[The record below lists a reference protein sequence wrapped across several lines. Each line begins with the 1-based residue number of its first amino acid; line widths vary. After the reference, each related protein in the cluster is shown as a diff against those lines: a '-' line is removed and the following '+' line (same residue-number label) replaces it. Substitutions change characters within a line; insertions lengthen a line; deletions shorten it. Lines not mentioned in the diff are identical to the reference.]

1 MGASRPPTTPASKA
15 ERTPMSTPTPG
26 GSSRAKEEKIFVTV
40 RLRPLS
46 KKELAVKDEVAWEC
60 ADSQTILYKG
70 PPQDRAAPTSYT
82 FDKVFGP
89 ACQADVVYED
99 GAKDV
104 AMSAL
109 TGINA
114 TIFAYGQTSSGKTFT
129 MRGVTESAV
138 NDLYRHIANTPERE
152 FVIKISAMEI
162 YNEIVKDLLRPD
174 SAPLRL
180 LDDPEKGTIV
190 EKLQEE
196 IAKDSQHL
204 RHLISI
210 CEEQR
215 QVGETALNDTSS
227 RSHQIIR
234 LTLDSRLREVSGCV
248 KSFVAS
254 LVSILSYFW
263 NWYAEFR
270 YLNNCLLCSQN
281 FVDLAG
287 SERAAQTHAIGARL
301 KEGCHINRSLLT
313 LTTVIRK
320 LSSEKRSGH
329 IPYRDSKLTRI
340 LQLSLGGN
348 ARTAIICTMSPAL
361 THVEQSRNTLF
372 FATCAKEVTNTAK
385 VNMVVSDKHLVKH
398 LQTEVARLEAELRT
412 PDRTSSS
419 DVLIME
425 KDRKIRQLEFEIE
438 ELKKQR
444 DNAQSQVEELRKN
457 TGDNQLGWNPFD
469 SPQKARKCLT
479 FSVSLEPSNKI
490 KLSSSIR
497 QSSTAPFMLKHEI
510 RKLEQL
516 QQQLEVEANRAIEV
530 LHKEVECHKHGNQD
544 AAETIAKLQAEI
556 REMKAVRSENR
567 DVEMITDEGNGSDL
581 KDEISRLYM
590 QDNDIAKLEAKL
602 EKVQR
607 SIDRLVMSLPNV
619 SMPCNETTP
628 KSNRSKKK
636 RMLLPLGVSNNINRA
651 DLLRAPCSPHSS
663 SRPSESEFE
672 NRAPEGDTV
681 SHEGSEKAIPTKN
694 ENGDISSR
702 DETPRYRRSSSV
714 NMKKMQRMFQ
724 NAAEENV
731 RSIRAYVTELKER
744 VAKLQY
750 QKQLLVCQVLELES
764 NEGKPN
770 DGLEEENAGPLQD
783 SPDSWD
789 RLFKEQMQH
798 IIQLWDLCHVSII
811 HRTQFYLLFRGDRAD
826 RIYIEVEVR
835 RLAWLQQHFAEVG
848 DASPAAGDDPAISL
862 TSSIKVLRNER
873 EFLAR
878 RMGSRLTDEERECLF
893 IKWQVPL
900 DAKQRK
906 LQLANKL
913 WTDPND
919 QVHVEES
926 ADLVARLVGFCEGG
940 NISKEMFE
948 LNFAVPT
955 SRKPWLVGWQP
966 ISTMI
971 REKTLLW

>member
-1 MGASRPPTTPASKA
+1 MGVSRPPSTPSSKI
-15 ERTPMSTPTPG
+15 ERTPMSTPTTG

-40 RLRPLS
+40 RVRPLS
-46 KKELAVKDEVAWEC
+46 KKELALKDQVAWEC
-60 ADSQTILYKG
+60 ADNQTVLYKA

-89 ACQADVVYED
+89 ASQTEVVYEE

-129 MRGVTESAV
+129 MRGVTESAIS
-138 NDLYRHIANTPERE
+138 DIYRHIENTPERD
-152 FVIKISAMEI
+152 FIIKISAMEI

-174 SAPLRL
+174 LGPLRL

-190 EKLQEE
+190 DKLEEE

-234 LTLDSRLREVSGCV
+234 LTVESRLREVSGCV

-254 LVSILSYFW
+254 L
-263 NWYAEFR
+263 
-270 YLNNCLLCSQN
+270 N

-320 LSSEKRSGH
+320 LSSDKRGGH

-385 VNMVVSDKHLVKH
+385 VNMVVSDKQLVKH
-398 LQTEVARLEAELRT
+398 LQSEVARLEAELRT
-412 PDRTSSS
+412 PDRASSS
-419 DVLIME
+419 EIVIME
-425 KDRKIRQLEFEIE
+425 RDRKIRQMEIQME

-444 DNAQSQVEELRKN
+444 DNAQSKLEELQKKM
-457 TGDNQLGWNPFD
+457 GDNQPGWNPFD
-469 SPQKARKCLT
+469 SPQRTRKCLT
-479 FSVSLEPSNKI
+479 FSGSLQPSNKI
-490 KLSSSIR
+490 KMRSSVR
-497 QSSTAPFMLKHEI
+497 QSAIAPFMLKHEI

-556 REMKAVRSENR
+556 REMQSVRSDR
-567 DVEMITDEGNGSDL
+567 DVEMLTDEGNGSDL
-581 KDEISRLYM
+581 KEEISRLHM
-590 QDNDIAKLEAKL
+590 QDNDIANLEAKL
-602 EKVQR
+602 ENVQR
-607 SIDRLVMSLPNV
+607 SIDKLVMSLPNV
-619 SMPCNETTP
+619 GTQCGETTP
-628 KSNRSKKK
+628 KSNRSKKKK
-636 RMLLPLGVSNNINRA
+636 RMLLPLGVSNINRSN
-651 DLLRAPCSPHSS
+651 LIRAPCSPHSS
-663 SRPSESEFE
+663 SRPSGSEVE
-672 NRAPEGDTV
+672 NRAPECDTV
-681 SHEGSEKAIPTKN
+681 SHEGSEKATPTKS
-694 ENGDISSR
+694 EDTGDISSR

-714 NMKKMQRMFQ
+714 NMKKMQKMFQ

-731 RSIRAYVTELKER
+731 RNIRSYVTELKER

-764 NEGKPN
+764 NEGKTN
-770 DGLEEENAGPLQD
+770 DMEEDSEENAGSLKD
-783 SPDSWD
+783 GPDSWD
-789 RLFKEQMQH
+789 ILFKEQMQH

-826 RIYIEVEVR
+826 QIYIEVEVR

-848 DASPAAGDDPAISL
+848 DASPPAGDDPAVSL
-862 TSSIKVLRNER
+862 ASSIKALRNER

-878 RMGSRLTDEERECLF
+878 RMGSRLTEEERECLF

-900 DAKQRK
+900 EAKQRK
-906 LQLANKL
+906 LQLVNRL

-919 QVHVEES
+919 KAHIEES
-926 ADLVARLVGFCEGG
+926 ADIVARLVGFCEGG

-948 LNFAVPT
+948 LNFSVPA
-955 SRKPWLVGWQP
+955 SRKPWLLGWQP
-966 ISTMI
+966 ISNMI
-971 REKTLLW
+971 REKTQLW

>member
-1 MGASRPPTTPASKA
+1 MGASKPPGTPTSKIERAS
-15 ERTPMSTPTPG
+15 TLTPG
-26 GSSRAKEEKIFVTV
+26 GSSRSKEEKIFVTV
-40 RLRPLS
+40 RVRPLS
-46 KKELAVKDEVAWEC
+46 KKELAVKDQTGWEC
-60 ADSQTILYKG
+60 ADSQTIIYKG

-89 ACQADVVYED
+89 SCQTDLVYEG

-114 TIFAYGQTSSGKTFT
+114 TIFAYGQTSSGKTYT

-138 NDLYRHIANTPERE
+138 SDIYRHMENTPERE

-162 YNEIVKDLLRPD
+162 YNEIVKDLLQPD
-174 SAPLRL
+174 SGPLRL
-180 LDDPEKGTIV
+180 LDDPEKGPIV
-190 EKLQEE
+190 EKLDEQ
-196 IAKDSQHL
+196 IARDREHL

-234 LTLDSRLREVSGCV
+234 LTVESRLREASGCV

-254 LVSILSYFW
+254 L
-263 NWYAEFR
+263 
-270 YLNNCLLCSQN
+270 N

-287 SERAAQTHAIGARL
+287 SERAAQTQAIGARL

-313 LTTVIRK
+313 LTKVIRK
-320 LSSEKRSGH
+320 LSSEKSGH

-385 VNMVVSDKHLVKH
+385 VNMVISGKQLVKH

-412 PDRTSSS
+412 PDRAASSET
-419 DVLIME
+419 LIMK
-425 KDRKIRQLEFEIE
+425 KDMKIRQMEIEME
-438 ELKKQR
+438 ELKKER
-444 DNAQSQVEELRKN
+444 DNACSQLEELRKKM
-457 TGDNQLGWNPFD
+457 GDNQQGWNPFD

-479 FSVSLEPSNKI
+479 FSGSLQPSRINNI
-490 KLSSSIR
+490 RNSLR
-497 QSSTAPFMLKHEI
+497 QSSTAPLMLKHEI

-516 QQQLEVEANRAIEV
+516 QRQVEDEANRAIEV

-544 AAETIAKLQAEI
+544 VAETIAKLQAEI
-556 REMKAVRSENR
+556 REMQSVRPENR

-581 KDEISRLYM
+581 KDEISRLHM

-602 EKVQR
+602 ENVQR
-607 SIDRLVMSLPNV
+607 SIDKLVMSLPNV
-619 SMPCNETTP
+619 GT
-628 KSNRSKKK
+628 KSNVSKKK
-636 RMLLPLGVSNNINRA
+636 RRVFLPLGVSNRNPI
-651 DLLRAPCSPHSS
+651 RAPCSPHSS
-663 SRPSESEFE
+663 GRPSESEVE
-672 NRAPEGDTV
+672 NRAPDGHTV
-681 SHEGSEKAIPTKN
+681 THEDSGKATPTKS
-694 ENGDISSR
+694 EETGDISSR
-702 DETPRYRRSSSV
+702 DGTPRNRRSSSV

-731 RSIRAYVTELKER
+731 RNIRDYVTELKER

-770 DGLEEENAGPLQD
+770 DMEEDPQENTGCLQD
-783 SPDSWD
+783 GPESWD

-798 IIQLWDLCHVSII
+798 IIQLWDICHVSII
-811 HRTQFYLLFRGDRAD
+811 HRTQFYLLFRGDTAD
-826 RIYIEVEVR
+826 QIYIEVEVR
-835 RLAWLQQHFAEVG
+835 RLAWLQQHLAEVG
-848 DASPAAGDDPAISL
+848 DASPAAPGDDLTVSL
-862 TSSIKVLRNER
+862 ASSIKALRNER

-878 RMGSRLTDEERECLF
+878 RMGSRLTEEQRERLF

-900 DAKQRK
+900 EAKQRK
-906 LQLANKL
+906 LQLVNKL
-913 WTDPND
+913 WRDTEDEA
-919 QVHVEES
+919 HIEES
-926 ADLVARLVGFCEGG
+926 ADIVARLVGFCEGG
-940 NISKEMFE
+940 NVSKEMFE

-955 SRKPWLVGWQP
+955 SRKPWMMGWQP
-966 ISTMI
+966 ISNMI
-971 REKTLLW
+971 REKAQAAQLW

>member
-1 MGASRPPTTPASKA
+1 MVASRPPGAHMSKI
-15 ERTPMSTPTPG
+15 ERTPSLTPG
-26 GSSRAKEEKIFVTV
+26 GSSRSKEEKIFVTV
-40 RLRPLS
+40 RVRPLS
-46 KKELAVKDEVAWEC
+46 KKELAVKDQPAWEC

-89 ACQADVVYED
+89 SCQTDLVYEG

-114 TIFAYGQTSSGKTFT
+114 TIFAYGQTSSGKTYT

-138 NDLYRHIANTPERE
+138 SDIYRHMENTPERE

-162 YNEIVKDLLRPD
+162 YNEIVKDLLQPD
-174 SAPLRL
+174 SGSLRL
-180 LDDPEKGTIV
+180 LDDPEKGPIV
-190 EKLQEE
+190 EKLDEQIVRDRE
-196 IAKDSQHL
+196 HL
-204 RHLISI
+204 RHLIGI

-234 LTLDSRLREVSGCV
+234 LTVESRLREVSGCV

-254 LVSILSYFW
+254 L
-263 NWYAEFR
+263 
-270 YLNNCLLCSQN
+270 N

-287 SERAAQTHAIGARL
+287 SETAAQTHAIGARL

-313 LTTVIRK
+313 LTKVIRK

-385 VNMVVSDKHLVKH
+385 VNMVISDKQLVKH

-412 PDRTSSS
+412 PDRAASSEI
-419 DVLIME
+419 LIME
-425 KDRKIRQLEFEIE
+425 KDKKIRQMEIEME
-438 ELKKQR
+438 ELKKER
-444 DNAQSQVEELRKN
+444 DSACSQLEELRKKM
-457 TGDNQLGWNPFD
+457 GDNQQGWNSFD
-469 SPQKARKCLT
+469 SSQKARKCLT
-479 FSVSLEPSNKI
+479 FSGSLQPSKMIKI
-490 KLSSSIR
+490 RNSIR
-497 QSSTAPFMLKHEI
+497 QSSTAPLTLKHEI

-530 LHKEVECHKHGNQD
+530 LHKEVECHKHGNQGV
-544 AAETIAKLQAEI
+544 AETIAKLQAEI
-556 REMKAVRSENR
+556 REMQSVRPENR

-581 KDEISRLYM
+581 KDEISRLHM

-602 EKVQR
+602 ENVQR
-607 SIDRLVMSLPNV
+607 SIDKLVMSLPNV
-619 SMPCNETTP
+619 GTECNESST
-628 KSNRSKKK
+628 KSNVSKKK
-636 RMLLPLGVSNNINRA
+636 RRMFLPLG
-651 DLLRAPCSPHSS
+651 
-663 SRPSESEFE
+663 
-672 NRAPEGDTV
+672 
-681 SHEGSEKAIPTKN
+681 
-694 ENGDISSR
+694 
-702 DETPRYRRSSSV
+702 
-714 NMKKMQRMFQ
+714 RMFQ

-731 RSIRAYVTELKER
+731 RNIRDYVTELKER

-770 DGLEEENAGPLQD
+770 DMEEDPEENAGCLQD
-783 SPDSWD
+783 GPESWD

-798 IIQLWDLCHVSII
+798 IIQLWDICHVSII
-811 HRTQFYLLFRGDRAD
+811 HRTQFYRLFRGDTAD
-826 RIYIEVEVR
+826 QIYIEVEVR
-835 RLAWLQQHFAEVG
+835 RLLWLQQHLDEVG
-848 DASPAAGDDPAISL
+848 DASPAAPGDDLAVSL
-862 TSSIKVLRNER
+862 ASSIKALRNER

-878 RMGSRLTDEERECLF
+878 RMGSRLTEEQRERLF

-900 DAKQRK
+900 EAKQRK
-906 LQLANKL
+906 LQLVNKL
-913 WTDPND
+913 WTDPED
-919 QVHVEES
+919 EAHIEES
-926 ADLVARLVGFCEGG
+926 ADIVAQLVGFCEGG

-948 LNFAVPT
+948 LNFAVPAN
-955 SRKPWLVGWQP
+955 RKPWLMGWQP
-966 ISTMI
+966 ISNMI
-971 REKTLLW
+971 RDRAQLW

>member
-1 MGASRPPTTPASKA
+1 MFASRSPGTSIPKG
-15 ERTPMSTPTPG
+15 ERTPNRTPG
-26 GSSRAKEEKIFVTV
+26 GSSKPKEEKIFVTV
-40 RLRPLS
+40 RVRPLS
-46 KKELAVKDEVAWEC
+46 KKELAVKDQAAWEC
-60 ADSQTILYKG
+60 ADGQTIMYKG

-89 ACQADVVYED
+89 SCQTDLVYED

-114 TIFAYGQTSSGKTFT
+114 TIFAYGQTSSGKTYT
-129 MRGVTESAV
+129 MRGVTDSAV
-138 NDLYRHIANTPERE
+138 SDIYRHMENTPERE
-152 FVIKISAMEI
+152 FIIKISAMEI
-162 YNEIVKDLLRPD
+162 YNEVVKDLLQPD
-174 SAPLRL
+174 SGPLRL
-180 LDDPEKGTIV
+180 LDDPEKGPIV
-190 EKLQEE
+190 DKLDEQ
-196 IAKDSQHL
+196 IANDREHL
-204 RHLISI
+204 RHLIGI

-234 LTLDSRLREVSGCV
+234 LTVESRLREVSGCV

-254 LVSILSYFW
+254 L
-263 NWYAEFR
+263 
-270 YLNNCLLCSQN
+270 N

-287 SERAAQTHAIGARL
+287 SERVAQTHAIGARL
-301 KEGCHINRSLLT
+301 KEGCHINLSLLT
-313 LTTVIRK
+313 LTKVIRK

-372 FATCAKEVTNTAK
+372 FAACAKEVTNTAK
-385 VNMVVSDKHLVKH
+385 INMIVSDKQLVKH

-412 PDRTSSS
+412 PDRASSS
-419 DVLIME
+419 EIVRME
-425 KDRKIRQLEFEIE
+425 KDRKIRQMEIEME
-438 ELKKQR
+438 ELKKER
-444 DNAQSQVEELRKN
+444 DNACSQLEELRKKM
-457 TGDNQLGWNPFD
+457 GEDQQGWNPFD
-469 SPQKARKCLT
+469 SPQKVRKCLT
-479 FSVSLEPSNKI
+479 FSGSLQPKMSKI
-490 KLSSSIR
+490 RNSIR
-497 QSSTAPFMLKHEI
+497 QSSTAPLMLKHEI

-544 AAETIAKLQAEI
+544 AAETIAKLQVEI
-556 REMKAVRSENR
+556 REMQSVRSENR

-581 KDEISRLYM
+581 KDEISRLHM

-602 EKVQR
+602 ENVQK
-607 SIDRLVMSLPNV
+607 SLDKLVMSLPNV
-619 SMPCNETTP
+619 GTPQCNESST
-628 KSNRSKKK
+628 KSNVSKKK
-636 RMLLPLGVSNNINRA
+636 RRVFLPLGMNNINRA
-651 DLLRAPCSPHSS
+651 IRAPCSPHSS
-663 SRPSESEFE
+663 GRPSESDVE
-672 NRAPEGDTV
+672 NKAPDGHTV
-681 SHEGSEKAIPTKN
+681 SHEDSEKATPMKSE

-702 DETPRYRRSSSV
+702 DETPRNRRSSSV

-731 RSIRAYVTELKER
+731 RNIRDYVTELKER

-770 DGLEEENAGPLQD
+770 DMEEDQEETAGCLLDGPE
-783 SPDSWD
+783 PWAG
-789 RLFKEQMQH
+789 LFKAQMQH
-798 IIQLWDLCHVSII
+798 IIQLWGLCHVSII
-811 HRTQFYLLFRGDRAD
+811 HRTQFYRLFRGDPAD
-826 RIYIEVEVR
+826 QIYIEVEVR
-835 RLAWLQQHFAEVG
+835 RLLWLQQHLDEVG
-848 DASPAAGDDPAISL
+848 DASPAAPGDDLAVSRA
-862 TSSIKVLRNER
+862 SSIKALRNER

-878 RMGSRLTDEERECLF
+878 RVGSRLTEEERERLF

-900 DAKQRK
+900 EAKHRK
-906 LQLANKL
+906 LQLVNKL
-913 WTDPND
+913 WTDPDD
-919 QVHVEES
+919 QAHIEES

-955 SRKPWLVGWQP
+955 CRKPWLMGWRP
-966 ISTMI
+966 ISSMI
-971 REKTLLW
+971 KERAQTLVTQTIRPSQ

>member
-1 MGASRPPTTPASKA
+1 MGASKPPSTPASKV
-15 ERTPMSTPTPG
+15 ERTPMSTPTPGGSSRAPTPGGSSRPPTPG

-40 RLRPLS
+40 RVRPLS
-46 KKELAVKDEVAWEC
+46 KKELAVRDDIAWEC
-60 ADSQTILYKG
+60 ADSQTIIYKG
-70 PPQDRAAPTSYT
+70 PSLDRAAPTSYT

-89 ACQADVVYED
+89 ACQTDVVYEE

-138 NDLYRHIANTPERE
+138 SDIYRHIDNTPERE

-162 YNEIVKDLLRPD
+162 YNEVVKDLLRPD
-174 SAPLRL
+174 SGPLRL

-234 LTLDSRLREVSGCV
+234 LTLESRLREVSGCV

-254 LVSILSYFW
+254 L
-263 NWYAEFR
+263 
-270 YLNNCLLCSQN
+270 N

-385 VNMVVSDKHLVKH
+385 VNMVVSDKQLVKH

-412 PDRTSSS
+412 PDRGSSTEII
-419 DVLIME
+419 IME
-425 KDRKIRQLEFEIE
+425 RDRKIRQMEIEME

-444 DNAQSQVEELRKN
+444 DNAQSQLEELRKKM
-457 TGDNQLGWNPFD
+457 GDHQPAGWNPFD

-479 FSVSLEPSNKI
+479 FSGSLQPSNKTMVR
-490 KLSSSIR
+490 SSIR

-556 REMKAVRSENR
+556 REMQAVRSLSR
-567 DVEMITDEGNGSDL
+567 DVEMIADEGNGSDL
-581 KDEISRLYM
+581 KDEISRLHM

-602 EKVQR
+602 ENVQR
-607 SIDRLVMSLPNV
+607 SIERLAMSLPNV
-619 SMPCNETTP
+619 GMPCNETTP
-628 KSNRSKKK
+628 KSNRAKKK
-636 RMLLPLGVSNNINRA
+636 KKTLLPLGVSNNINRA
-651 DLLRAPCSPHSS
+651 NFLRTPCSPHSS
-663 SRPSESEFE
+663 SRPSESEVE

-681 SHEGSEKAIPTKN
+681 SREGSEKATPTKS
-694 ENGDISSR
+694 EDGDMSSH

-731 RSIRAYVTELKER
+731 RNIRAYVTELKER

-770 DGLEEENAGPLQD
+770 DDFEEENAGPLPD
-783 SPDSWD
+783 DSWD

-798 IIQLWDLCHVSII
+798 IIQLWDVCQVSII

-826 RIYIEVEVR
+826 QIYIEVEVR
-835 RLAWLQQHFAEVG
+835 RLTWLQQHFAEVG
-848 DASPAAGDDPAISL
+848 DASPVAGDDSAISL
-862 TSSIKVLRNER
+862 ASSFKALRNER

-878 RMGSRLTDEERECLF
+878 RMGSRLTDEERERLF

-900 DAKQRK
+900 EAKQRK
-906 LQLANKL
+906 LQLVNKL

-919 QVHVEES
+919 QAHIEES
-926 ADLVARLVGFCEGG
+926 ADIVARLVGFCEGG

-966 ISTMI
+966 ISNMI
-971 REKTLLW
+971 REKTQLW

>member
-1 MGASRPPTTPASKA
+1 MVASRPPGAPTSKI
-15 ERTPMSTPTPG
+15 ERTPSLTPG
-26 GSSRAKEEKIFVTV
+26 GSSRSKEEKIFVTV
-40 RLRPLS
+40 RVRPLS
-46 KKELAVKDEVAWEC
+46 KKELAVKDQSAWEC

-70 PPQDRAAPTSYT
+70 PHQDRAGPTSYT

-89 ACQADVVYED
+89 SCQTDLVYEG

-114 TIFAYGQTSSGKTFT
+114 TIFAYGQTSSGKTYT

-138 NDLYRHIANTPERE
+138 SDIYRHMENTPERE

-162 YNEIVKDLLRPD
+162 YNEIVKDLLQPD
-174 SAPLRL
+174 SGSLRL
-180 LDDPEKGTIV
+180 LDDPEKGPIV
-190 EKLQEE
+190 EKLDEQIVRDRE
-196 IAKDSQHL
+196 HL
-204 RHLISI
+204 RHLIGI

-234 LTLDSRLREVSGCV
+234 LTVESRLREVSGCV

-254 LVSILSYFW
+254 L
-263 NWYAEFR
+263 
-270 YLNNCLLCSQN
+270 N

-313 LTTVIRK
+313 LTKVIRK

-385 VNMVVSDKHLVKH
+385 VNMVISDKQLVKH

-412 PDRTSSS
+412 PDRAASSEI
-419 DVLIME
+419 LIME
-425 KDRKIRQLEFEIE
+425 KDKKIRQMEIEME
-438 ELKKQR
+438 ELKKER
-444 DNAQSQVEELRKN
+444 DSACSQLEELRKKM
-457 TGDNQLGWNPFD
+457 GDNQQGWNSFD
-469 SPQKARKCLT
+469 SSQKARKCLT
-479 FSVSLEPSNKI
+479 FSGSLQPSKMIKI
-490 KLSSSIR
+490 RNSIR
-497 QSSTAPFMLKHEI
+497 QSSTAPLMLKHEI

-530 LHKEVECHKHGNQD
+530 LHKEVEYHKHGNQGV
-544 AAETIAKLQAEI
+544 AETIAKLQAEI
-556 REMKAVRSENR
+556 REMQSVRPENR

-581 KDEISRLYM
+581 KDEISRLHM

-602 EKVQR
+602 ENVQR
-607 SIDRLVMSLPNV
+607 SIDKLVMSLPNV
-619 SMPCNETTP
+619 GTECNESST
-628 KSNRSKKK
+628 KSNVSKKK
-636 RMLLPLGVSNNINRA
+636 RRMFLPLGVSNMNRPI
-651 DLLRAPCSPHSS
+651 RAPCSPHSS
-663 SRPSESEFE
+663 SRPSDSEVE
-672 NRAPEGDTV
+672 NRAPDGHTV
-681 SHEGSEKAIPTKN
+681 SHEDSEKTTPTKS
-694 ENGDISSR
+694 EDTGASR
-702 DETPRYRRSSSV
+702 DETPRNRRDSSV

-731 RSIRAYVTELKER
+731 RNIRDYVTELKER

-770 DGLEEENAGPLQD
+770 DMEEDPEENAGCLQD
-783 SPDSWD
+783 GPESWEK
-789 RLFKEQMQH
+789 LFKEQMQH
-798 IIQLWDLCHVSII
+798 IIQLWDICHVSII
-811 HRTQFYLLFRGDRAD
+811 HRTQFYRLFRGDTAD
-826 RIYIEVEVR
+826 QIYIEVEVR
-835 RLAWLQQHFAEVG
+835 RLLWLQQHLDEVG
-848 DASPAAGDDPAISL
+848 DASPTAPGDDLAVSL
-862 TSSIKVLRNER
+862 ASSIKALRNER

-878 RMGSRLTDEERECLF
+878 RMGSRLTEEQREHLF

-900 DAKQRK
+900 EAKQRK
-906 LQLANKL
+906 LQLVNKL
-913 WTDPND
+913 WTDPED
-919 QVHVEES
+919 EAHIEES
-926 ADLVARLVGFCEGG
+926 ADIVARLVGFCEGG

-948 LNFAVPT
+948 LNFAIPAN
-955 SRKPWLVGWQP
+955 RKPWLMGWQP
-966 ISTMI
+966 ISNMI
-971 REKTLLW
+971 RDRAQLW

>member
-1 MGASRPPTTPASKA
+1 MSASKPPSTPASKIQ
-15 ERTPMSTPTPG
+15 RTPMATLTPGGSSKGPSTPASKIQLTPMATLTPG
-26 GSSRAKEEKIFVTV
+26 GSSRAQEEKIFVTV
-40 RLRPLS
+40 RVRPLS
-46 KKELAVKDEVAWEC
+46 KKELAMKDQKVSWEC

-89 ACQADVVYED
+89 ACPTDLVYED

-138 NDLYRHIANTPERE
+138 SDIYRHIQNTPERE
-152 FVIKISAMEI
+152 FIIKISAMEI
-162 YNEIVKDLLRPD
+162 YNEVVKDLLRPD
-174 SAPLRL
+174 SGPLRL

-190 EKLQEE
+190 EKLDEE

-204 RHLISI
+204 RHLIGI

-215 QVGETALNDTSS
+215 HVGETALNDASS

-234 LTLDSRLREVSGCV
+234 LIVESRLREASGCV
-248 KSFVAS
+248 KSFVAN
-254 LVSILSYFW
+254 L
-263 NWYAEFR
+263 
-270 YLNNCLLCSQN
+270 N

-287 SERAAQTHAIGARL
+287 SERAAQTNAIGARL

-320 LSSEKRSGH
+320 LSSEKSGH

-385 VNMVVSDKHLVKH
+385 VNMVVSDKQLVKH

-419 DVLIME
+419 DILTVKIKQME
-425 KDRKIRQLEFEIE
+425 MEMK
-438 ELKKQR
+438 ELRKQR
-444 DNAQSQVEELRKN
+444 DNAQLALEELQKKM
-457 TGDNQLGWNPFD
+457 GDNQPGWNPFD
-469 SPQKARKCLT
+469 SPQKTRKCLT
-479 FSVSLEPSNKI
+479 FSEPSNKI
-490 KLSSSIR
+490 KIRSSVR
-497 QSSTAPFMLKHEI
+497 HSSTAPFMLKHEI

-516 QQQLEVEANRAIEV
+516 QQQLEVEANRAIAV

-544 AAETIAKLQAEI
+544 AAETVAKLQAEI
-556 REMKAVRSENR
+556 REMQSVRSENR
-567 DVEMITDEGNGSDL
+567 DVEMVTNEGNGSDL
-581 KDEISRLYM
+581 KDEITRLHL

-602 EKVQR
+602 ENVQR
-607 SIDRLVMSLPNV
+607 SIDKLVMSLPNV
-619 SMPCNETTP
+619 ETTP
-628 KSNRSKKK
+628 NSNRSKKKK
-636 RMLLPLGVSNNINRA
+636 RMLLPLGISNINRPN
-651 DLLRAPCSPHSS
+651 LTRAPCSPHSS
-663 SRPSESEFE
+663 SRPLESEVE
-672 NRAPEGDTV
+672 NMAPEGDKV
-681 SHEGSEKAIPTKN
+681 SYEGSEKATPTKS
-694 ENGDISSR
+694 EDTGDLSSR

-714 NMKKMQRMFQ
+714 NMKRMQKMFQ

-731 RSIRAYVTELKER
+731 RSIRDYVTELKER

-770 DGLEEENAGPLQD
+770 DMDEDPAGNDMSLQD
-783 SPDSWD
+783 SPESWD
-789 RLFKEQMQH
+789 ILFKEQMHH

-811 HRTQFYLLFRGDRAD
+811 HRTQFYLLFRGDLTD
-826 RIYIEVEVR
+826 QIYIEVEVR
-835 RLAWLQQHFAEVG
+835 RLTWLQQHFAEIG
-848 DASPAAGDDPAISL
+848 DASPAVLGDDPNFSL
-862 TSSIKVLRNER
+862 ASSMKALRNER

-878 RMGSRLTDEERECLF
+878 RMGSRLTEEERERLF
-893 IKWQVPL
+893 IKWRVPL
-900 DAKQRK
+900 EVKQRK
-906 LQLANKL
+906 LQLVNKL
-913 WTDPND
+913 WADPND
-919 QVHVEES
+919 KAHIEES
-926 ADLVARLVGFCEGG
+926 ADIVARLVGFCEGG

-948 LNFAVPT
+948 LNFALPA
-955 SRKPWLVGWQP
+955 SRKPWLTGWQP
-966 ISTMI
+966 ISNMI
-971 REKTLLW
+971 KEKTRQLVSTPLQ